1 MTINTLRKG
10 LNSFQLKII
19 ALIFM
24 TVDHIAVYVFMP
36 LQVPVVA
43 YEIFRGV
50 GRIAAPLFLFIVI
63 NSAQYTRSKPKL
75 VLRLYVAS
83 VILGLLNI
91 ASSEVLPLGFFVN
104 GNIFPTFMYTVLY
117 IYLLENIVNAMRNKR
132 YAHAVCF
139 AVGLLLTYL
148 PTALYRWSHQG
159 ILTTFPVLKENI
171 SQVFLIQ
178 KVIGAILPN
187 VFEVE
192 YSVSFVLLGI
202 LWYFV
207 RNRKIQCG
215 LFLLFSAF
223 CFCVI
228 NNLFELPGMLYSLT
242 MDLFMGKQ
250 YLMILALPFIY
261 LYNSK
266 KGRSAKWLFYVY
278 YPTHQY
284 LLLIIGFLLT
294 VHT

>member
-1 MTINTLRKG
+1 LTINSLRKG
-10 LNSFQLKII
+10 LNSFHLKII

-50 GRIAAPLFLFIVI
+50 GRIAAPLFLYIAI

-75 VLRLYVAS
+75 ILRLYAAS
-83 VILGLLNI
+83 AILGLINI
-91 ASSEVLPLGFFVN
+91 VSSEILPLGFFVN

-117 IYLLENIVNAMRNKR
+117 IYLLENIVNALRNKR
-132 YAHAVCF
+132 FIHAICF
-139 AVGLLLTYL
+139 VGGLLLTYL
-148 PTALYRWSHQG
+148 PFALYKWSHQG
-159 ILTTFPVLKENI
+159 ILTTFPVLRENI
-171 SQVFLIQ
+171 SQVFLVQ

-192 YSVSFVLLGI
+192 YSLAFVLLGI
-202 LWYFV
+202 IWYFV
-207 RNRKIQCG
+207 RNRKVQCG

-228 NNLFELPGMLYSLT
+228 NNLFELPDMLYSSA
-242 MDLFMGKQ
+242 MAYLFMGKQ
-250 YLMILALPFIY
+250 YLMILALPFIFI
-261 LYNSK
+261 YNNE
-266 KGRSAKWLFYVY
+266 KGRNAKWLFYIY
-278 YPTHQY
+278 YPAHQY
-284 LLLIIGFLLT
+284 LLLIIGLLLT
-294 VHT
+294 V